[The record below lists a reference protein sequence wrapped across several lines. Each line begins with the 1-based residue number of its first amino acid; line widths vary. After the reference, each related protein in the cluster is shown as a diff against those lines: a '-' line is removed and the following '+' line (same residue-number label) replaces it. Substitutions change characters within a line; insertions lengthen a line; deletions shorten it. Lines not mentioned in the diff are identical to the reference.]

1 MKLDINLD
9 LTDTELTSL
18 KLAAYRAG
26 LCYTELL
33 QIAAKEIARAYY
45 PTSEPPAHE
54 RTHITNWLYGVF
66 NTPVTVTNGSLQS
79 FLDALRKRN
88 KGLQALEQAYILL
101 HATAPEEEQ
110 TAREFI
116 TTTYEEWARYEK
128 QRRITK
134 ESKLPF
140 LSLTEAV
147 TSLQDIAAGAF
158 TSREHINQYY
168 KYLFNR
174 RI

>member
-45 PTSEPPAHE
+45 PTSEPPAP
-54 RTHITNWLYGVF
+54 RSHITNWLYGVF
-66 NTPVTVTNGSLQS
+66 NTPVAVKNGSLQS

-128 QRRITK
+128 QRRITA
-134 ESKLPF
+134 ESKQPF